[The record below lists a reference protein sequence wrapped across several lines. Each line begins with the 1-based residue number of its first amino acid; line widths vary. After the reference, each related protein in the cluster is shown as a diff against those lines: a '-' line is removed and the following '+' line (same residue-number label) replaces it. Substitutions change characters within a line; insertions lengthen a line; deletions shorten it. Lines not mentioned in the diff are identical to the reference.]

1 MGFWMARS
9 RKHNVEA
16 VVGALALLLT
26 LSSAAN
32 AVMVTL
38 VPSSATINTVGG
50 TTVVNINTAQL
61 SNVESFGFNLTYD
74 PAVTSVPA
82 NGVVQGALTQGCN
95 FVQVTNLPGRLT
107 ILTPCADVPVSGS
120 GTLFSITFNG
130 VANGSTN
137 LSFST
142 LIVEGMV
149 RIPNGCLLNEGSPTC
164 EPVGGTLTV
173 GSVAP
178 TATAS
183 RTATRTNTGT
193 PTRTSTFTATRTNT
207 ATPTRT
213 RTSTNT
219 PTGVFNTP
227 TATRT
232 ALPATATA
240 SATSTVVATNT
251 ATRTATGT
259 VTDTPT
265 TGPSPTATNTA
276 LAPGT
281 ATATNTALAPGTA
294 TATLTPSTTLTPTN
308 TVPVTDTATPASTAT
323 ITATGTITNTPPPTS
338 TRPGIPVI
346 PSPLSAGGMLMIGGL
361 GAALLWALNRLQRQP

>member
-16 VVGALALLLT
+16 VVGALAVLLT

-38 VPSSATINTVGG
+38 VPSNATINTVGG

-107 ILTPCADVPVSGS
+107 ILTPCADVPVTGS

-137 LSFST
+137 LSFTT
-142 LIVEGMV
+142 LIVDGMV

-164 EPVGGTLTV
+164 EPVGGMLTV
-173 GSVAP
+173 GSVPP
-178 TATAS
+178 TATAT
-183 RTATRTNTGT
+183 RTATRTNTAT
-193 PTRTSTFTATRTNT
+193 PSRTSTSTATRTNT

-219 PTGVFNTP
+219 PTGVINTP
-227 TATRT
+227 TVTNT
-232 ALPATATA
+232 PLPGTATA
-240 SATSTVVATNT
+240 SATNTVAPTNT
-251 ATRTATGT
+251 ATRTSTAT

-265 TGPSPTATNTA
+265 PGPS
-276 LAPGT
+276 
-281 ATATNTALAPGTA
+281 ATATNTALAPATA
-294 TATLTPSTTLTPTN
+294 TATLTPSTTLTPSN
-308 TVPVTDTATPASTAT
+308 TVPATDTATPASTAT

-346 PSPLSAGGMLMIGGL
+346 PSPLSAGGILMIGGL

>member
-26 LSSAAN
+26 LSSAAD
-32 AVMVTL
+32 AVMITL
-38 VPSSATINTVGG
+38 VPSSATINAVGG

-61 SNVESFGFNLTYD
+61 SNVESFGFNLTYSA
-74 PAVTSVPA
+74 AVASVSM
-82 NGVVQGALTQGCN
+82 VQQGALTQGCN

-130 VANGSTN
+130 VANGSTDI
-137 LSFST
+137 SFST

-164 EPVGGTLTV
+164 EPVNGSLTV

-227 TATRT
+227 TATNT
-232 ALPATATA
+232 ALPGTATA
-240 SATSTVVATNT
+240 SATSTVAATNT
-251 ATRTATGT
+251 ATRSATGT

-276 LAPGT
+276 LAP
-281 ATATNTALAPGTA
+281 ATA
-294 TATLTPSTTLTPTN
+294 TATLTPSTTLTPSN
-308 TVPVTDTATPASTAT
+308 TVPATNTLTPASTAT

-346 PSPLSAGGMLMIGGL
+346 PSPMSAGGLLMIAGL